1 MMRNISSEF
10 REQVFSKRKR
20 AGFLLETATAQEINA
35 RFVRRIEREVVI
47 DDPISSRPV
56 KYTATR
62 FLESMFKIQ
71 RDPGLL
77 LGLNLGPAFR
87 ELTGAMVS
95 STSAGIVIESFS
107 ESPQKLA
114 EIILQKLPN
123 AKIYG
128 ATVASYNVGP
138 GCEARIRFEGNT
150 DLAKMAKR
158 FLKNKF
164 DFSSF
169 RIRFSVGKDIYNCE
183 VRRDRQL
190 ILMGEPHEEVIG
202 AINGALVSELKLN

>member
-1 MMRNISSEF
+1 MMRKIAGEF
-10 REQVFSKRKR
+10 REQLFSKRKH

-35 RFVRRIEREVVI
+35 KFVRRIEREVVI

-71 RDPGLL
+71 REPGLL

-95 STSAGIVIESFS
+95 STGAGIVIEPIS
-107 ESPQKLA
+107 EPPQKLA
-114 EIILQKLPN
+114 EVLLQKLSN

-128 ATVASYNVGP
+128 ATVASYNVSP
-138 GCEARIRFEGNT
+138 EVVARIRFEGGT
-150 DLAKMAKR
+150 DLTKIAKR

-164 DFSSF
+164 EFSSF
-169 RIRFSVGKDIYNCE
+169 RIQFKIGNDVHSCE
-183 VRRDRQL
+183 VRRDRHL
-190 ILMGEPHEEVIG
+190 VLMGEPHDEVVK
-202 AINGALVSELKLN
+202 AINEVLMFALT